1 MARSRQSRSRE
12 ETMEERGFTLIE
24 VLIALAIMAVLIAGA
39 AELITLSL
47 MLKRKA
53 DAHAAAA
60 RLVAEKLEG
69 LRVLPFADER
79 LRAGTGTEVV
89 AGMAGEGTFVR
100 EWVIDDV
107 PGDAKRIGV
116 HILKDGRTIG
126 RAVLLISRGLGFAP

>member
-1 MARSRQSRSRE
+1 
-12 ETMEERGFTLIE
+12 MEERGFTLIE

-69 LRVLPFADER
+69 LRALPFADER
-79 LRAGTGTEVV
+79 LRAGSGTEVV
-89 AGMAGEGTFVR
+89 AGMPGEGTFVR

-116 HILKDGRTIG
+116 HIMKDGRTIG

>member
-1 MARSRQSRSRE
+1 MARSRQSRRRE
-12 ETMEERGFTLIE
+12 EAMEERGFTLIE

-47 MLKRKA
+47 VLKRKA

-79 LRAGTGTEVV
+79 LRTGTGTEVV
-89 AGMAGEGTFVR
+89 VGMAGEGTFVR

-107 PGDAKRIGV
+107 SGDAKRIGV
-116 HILKDGRTIG
+116 HIMKDGRTIG